1 MSKSE
6 LSNLTLNKRV
16 IMWYLSAS
24 LESQYRFGYV
34 TKIYNG
40 NYQVQVWFD
49 GGPKP
54 VVVGYSQI
62 DIIWQPL
69 PEIPKE

>member
-1 MSKSE
+1 MSKTE
-6 LSNLTLNKRV
+6 LSNLTLNQRV
-16 IMWYLSAS
+16 KMWYLSAS

-49 GGPKP
+49 GNRKP
-54 VVVGYSQI
+54 IVVGYSQI
-62 DIIWQPL
+62 EII
-69 PEIPKE
+69 